1 VIDFSTYLGLA
12 GTDIGA
18 FAPKQTSFE
27 GEQKEAAKTLYQ
39 SPDGSLEIGIWECTP
54 GRFKSNRVSGAEIC
68 HFISGRLDL
77 TNENGEVRKLG
88 PGDLLVLP
96 EGCKSEWHIIE
107 QVRKLYVIHKP
118 AA

>member
-1 VIDFSTYLGLA
+1 MIDFSTYLDLA
-12 GTDIGA
+12 NADIGNFEA
-18 FAPKQTSFE
+18 KQTSFE

-39 SPDGSLEIGIWECTP
+39 SADGSLEIGIWECTP
-54 GRFKSNRVSGAEIC
+54 GRFKSNRVSGSETC

-77 TNENGEVRKLG
+77 TNENGETRSFG

-96 EGCKSEWHIIE
+96 EGCKSEWHIVE

-118 AA
+118 A